1 MIEVKVK
8 CIHCGKSLMDE
19 GFEIDDHPSIKVI
32 IEYKGKQ
39 GILRLSSLYG
49 SYNIDSEIDV
59 PKGEIARF
67 FCPHCRSD
75 MTRGRMCDECGAPMV
90 TFECASGG
98 YLRICS
104 RRGCKK
110 HLVEFEDL
118 ETEIK
123 AFYDAYS
130 TFFRGG

>member
-19 GFEIDDHPSIKVI
+19 GFEIDNHPSIKVI
-32 IEYKGKQ
+32 IEYKGNQ

-59 PKGEIARF
+59 QEGEIVRF
-67 FCPHCRSD
+67 FCPHCKSD
-75 MTRGRMCDECGAPMV
+75 MTISRTCHECGAPMV
-90 TFECASGG
+90 TFEFVSGG
-98 YLRICS
+98 RLQICS

>member
-19 GFEIDDHPSIKVI
+19 GFEIDNHPSIKVI

-67 FCPHCRSD
+67 FCPHCKSD
-75 MTRGRMCDECGAPMV
+75 MTSSRTCYECGASMV

-104 RRGCKK
+104 RMGCKK

-118 ETEIK
+118 ETELR